1 MLTICIHVLSCRF
14 VLLKLGT
21 SLIHISL
28 YFNCNTDLWHL
39 TFTLYHHN
47 IVLLASYRPIF
58 HRRFWLSATRPLYL
72 ITFHNKPL
80 LSLFLHFVSPYFII
94 TNKIYSIHHKF
105 ALVTNKNKITSI
117 LHCIVVCHMVYLTN
131 CQRTL
136 ILVALLGF
144 EPRLFA
150 FKVRCVANS
159 TKEQYW
165 LRWVGFEPT
174 IFSLWGWRDNRFST
188 PQYKRSTK
196 GG

>member
-1 MLTICIHVLSCRF
+1 MFTICIHVLSCRF

-21 SLIHISL
+21 SLIHIFL

-58 HRRFWLSATRPLYL
+58 YRQFWLSATRPLYL

-80 LSLFLHFVSPYFII
+80 LSLSLHFVSPYFII
-94 TNKIYSIHHKF
+94 SNKIHSIHYKF
-105 ALVTNKNKITSI
+105 ALVTNKNKTTSI

-136 ILVALLGF
+136 IWLL
-144 EPRLFA
+144 
-150 FKVRCVANS
+150 
-159 TKEQYW
+159 
-165 LRWVGFEPT
+165 
-174 IFSLWGWRDNRFST
+174 SLDSN
-188 PQYKRSTK
+188 
-196 GG
+196 